1 MSAAQWLGMVLL
13 IAGLAG
19 LAFQRFTYKE
29 TKEVVDLGP
38 IEINQTETHT
48 IPVPT
53 IAGVVAV
60 IAGIGLLL
68 FGRRTV

>member
-1 MSAAQWLGMVLL
+1 MSAGQWLGALL
-13 IAGLAG
+13 IVAGLAG
-19 LAFQRFTYKE
+19 LAFERFSYKE

-38 IEINQTETHT
+38 VEVNQTETHT

-60 IAGIGLLL
+60 VAGVALLM
-68 FGRRTV
+68 FGRKPA